1 MKLAKHLTPGTH
13 VVTSSLA
20 YVLKEEQGIER
31 EDLSRILVETAP
43 DEYYKYFLS
52 SAVEEVSVKNGM
64 VEFRTKNM
72 IPGVTVLLRENVVLE
87 TSNKQMTIKE
97 LKALLDE
104 LDDDTMIRT
113 KGLTTI
119 SKHFDSVGLPS
130 ITRL

>member
-97 LKALLDE
+97 LKALLS
-104 LDDDTMIRT
+104 LIH
-113 KGLTTI
+113 I
-119 SKHFDSVGLPS
+119 
-130 ITRL
+130 